1 MPDNHLDD
9 IWKDKLG
16 NYQAPADPQDWASM
30 AAMLDAKEEKRAAF
44 YWWWLVAAALVV
56 TVGGSIFHLM
66 SLKNDQLDAFAIISN
81 GNNDNNNNHNTIN
94 SGSINGNGDANT
106 DVNGIQQNTASG
118 ALDNANNTLNNTSAN
133 ADGKGT
139 NNLNGNKPTS
149 NRPSDGNN
157 SGGTSSKKGK
167 QGKGCKSKKNG
178 SLANA
183 DNANNLTSTNGGN
196 NGSVNKS
203 SSSTGTSSKPL
214 VAGNST
220 IAADNYEKPVG
231 TISVKRLKELPN
243 PLLLTVSR
251 DTILRDWRDKVLHPK
266 AVQHYVGLSVGWV
279 HARVDRSGD
288 FRPGYNVGLQYSMM
302 IKHRAGFHA
311 GLAFRQYQYY
321 TDLVACNYELYQC
334 PTSYS
339 STLRTI
345 DLNVGA
351 QVNLVKTDK
360 VEWYVMGGVNNQFM
374 LTETFDYN
382 LPKID
387 TTSPNPI
394 PVEPPVNTSFTGAGL
409 SNYNESLNV
418 SADFNSLTTSG
429 TDNASGK
436 FLRERYLGA
445 WYVGT
450 GVTWHF
456 AQRMN
461 LQVEP
466 VIGRTLQFVGI
477 QDKKM
482 WNSGVNVR
490 LNVRLGRAY

>member
-1 MPDNHLDD
+1 MT
-9 IWKDKLG
+9 
-16 NYQAPADPQDWASM
+16 
-30 AAMLDAKEEKRAAF
+30 AMLDAKEEKRAAF

-66 SLKNDQLDAFAIISN
+66 NLKNDQLDAFAINGKSDAENISN
-81 GNNDNNNNHNTIN
+81 NNTIN
-94 SGSINGNGDANT
+94 SGSIAESGDASANIDAT
-106 DVNGIQQNTASG
+106 GIQQNSASR
-118 ALDNANNTLNNTSAN
+118 ALGNDNNNLNNTSAN

-139 NNLNGNKPTS
+139 NNLNGNKS
-149 NRPSDGNN
+149 PSKKPSVGNN
-157 SGGTSSKKGK
+157 STSASSKKGK
-167 QGKGCKSKKNG
+167 QGKGSKGNKNNT
-178 SLANA
+178 LANTNNPNSA
-183 DNANNLTSTNGGN
+183 NATNNGAVNNSSGYYRTNGNTLVSN
-196 NGSVNKS
+196 NA
-203 SSSTGTSSKPL
+203 T
-214 VAGNST
+214 
-220 IAADNYEKPVG
+220 DNYEKPVG

-243 PLLLTVSR
+243 PLALTVSR
-251 DTILRDWRDKVLHPK
+251 DTILRDWRDKVIHPK
-266 AVQHYVGLSVGWV
+266 ALQHYLGLSVGWV
-279 HARVDRSGD
+279 TARVDRSGN
-288 FRPGYNVGLQYSMM
+288 FHPGYNVGLQYSMM

-311 GLAFRQYQYY
+311 GLAFREYQYY

-334 PTSYS
+334 PNSYS
-339 STLRTI
+339 STLRAI

-374 LTETFDYN
+374 LTETFEYN

-387 TTSPNPI
+387 TASPTPI
-394 PVEPPVNTSFTGAGL
+394 PVEPPVNTSFTGGGV
-409 SNYNESLNV
+409 SNYNESLDV

-429 TDNASGK
+429 TASTSGK

-456 AQRMN
+456 ANRMN
-461 LQVEP
+461 VQVEP
-466 VIGRTLQFVGI
+466 TIGRTMQFVGI

-490 LNVRLGRAY
+490 LNVRLGKF